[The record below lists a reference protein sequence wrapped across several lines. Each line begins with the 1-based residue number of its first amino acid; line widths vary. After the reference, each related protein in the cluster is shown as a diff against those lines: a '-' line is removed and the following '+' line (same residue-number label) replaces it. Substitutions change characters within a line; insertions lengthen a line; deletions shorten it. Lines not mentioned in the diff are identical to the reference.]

1 MGADLL
7 LSWMV
12 IEVDRDTALSRVDDI
27 TAEKL
32 KEKEKDWYFVEG
44 LIEDNWDE
52 MWDLYDGKD
61 DFTRLEVLTHCL
73 PKFKTDLKDWLNYY
87 YDVYERK
94 KRFDRN
100 LSLIHI
106 KGFPVMITGDT
117 SWGDTWPSL
126 DQLSILGTLRITEST
141 YEL

>member
-7 LSWMV
+7 LAWTV

-32 KEKEKDWYFVEG
+32 NEKNWYFVED
-44 LIEDNWDE
+44 LLEFNWTEE
-52 MWDLYDGKD
+52 MEEKFYGSTDDLAI
-61 DFTRLEVLTHCL
+61 LNHVL
-73 PKFKTDLKDWLNYY
+73 PRFKADLKDWLNYY
-87 YDVYERK
+87 YDVYEK
-94 KRFDRN
+94 KKGYPRN

-106 KGFPVMITGDT
+106 KGFPVMITGGE
-117 SWGDTWPSL
+117 SWGDTWPAL
-126 DQLSILGTLRITEST
+126 EQLGTLGSLRITQDT

>member
-7 LSWMV
+7 LAWTV

-27 TAEKL
+27 TAKKL
-32 KEKEKDWYFVEG
+32 KEKNWYFVEE
-44 LIEDNWDE
+44 LIEYNWE
-52 MWDLYDGKD
+52 AMMDLHDGED
-61 DFTRLEVLTHCL
+61 DFTDLEVLTQFL

-87 YDVYERK
+87 YDVYEK
-94 KRFDRN
+94 KKGYPRN

-106 KGFPVMITGDT
+106 KGSPVMITGDM
-117 SWGDTWPSL
+117 SWGDTWDSL
-126 DQLSILGTLRITEST
+126 DQLGTLGTLRITEDT

>member
-7 LSWMV
+7 LAWTV

-32 KEKEKDWYFVEG
+32 NEKNWYFVEE
-44 LIEDNWDE
+44 LIEHNWDE
-52 MWDLYDGKD
+52 MWNLYDGKD
-61 DFTRLEVLTHCL
+61 DFTGLEVLTHCL

-94 KRFDRN
+94 KGFDRN

-106 KGFPVMITGDT
+106 KGFPVMMTGDM
-117 SWGDTWPSL
+117 SWGDTWPAL
-126 DQLSILGTLRITEST
+126 EQLGILGTLRITEST
-141 YEL
+141 CEL